1 LREEE
6 ELMTDRKKKP
16 SRMELGRWGESIAR
30 DYLVD
35 RGYLLIE
42 QNYRTADGEIDL
54 IMKDKDTLVFVE
66 VKTRFNLLYG
76 LPEEA
81 VDEIKIEHLE
91 AAIGW
96 YFQEHSVS
104 DENWQL
110 DVITVV
116 GNPSGAAPQVDWFR
130 NVTAE

>member
-1 LREEE
+1 
-6 ELMTDRKKKP
+6 MTGARTKLSRK
-16 SRMELGRWGESIAR
+16 ELGRWGEGIAR

-35 RGYLLIE
+35 CGLTFID

-54 IMKDKDTLVFVE
+54 IMKDQSTLVFVE
-66 VKTRFNLLYG
+66 VKTRYNILSG

-81 VDEIKIEHLE
+81 VDELKMEHLE

-104 DENWQL
+104 DDDWQL
-110 DVITVV
+110 DVITIV
-116 GNPSGAAPQVDWFR
+116 GDPSDPAPQIDWFR
-130 NVTAE
+130 NVTANE